1 MIRINLLP
9 VRQKKKRN
17 TSIYQLVA
25 MSGGIIFTLLVALSV
40 HFYFQGRLAD
50 QEKKIADSE
59 AEIKRLEKIIGE
71 VKELDQQKSRLLNQ
85 LAVIDKLEK
94 GKRGPVRVLD
104 ELSNAIPKR
113 VWLTKFAENGGT
125 LAMTGAAIDNAD
137 ISEFMRALQKSP
149 YFTDVQLKFTQADV
163 RDGVSVYNFEVGC
176 KVNYAAG

>member
-9 VRQKKKRN
+9 VRAKKKRN

-25 MSGGIIFTLLVALSV
+25 MSGGVVFTLLVAATV
-40 HFYFQGRLAD
+40 HFYFEGQIAD
-50 QEKKIADSE
+50 QEKKIADAA

-104 ELSNAIPKR
+104 ELSTAIPKR
-113 VWLTKFAENGGT
+113 VWLTNFKEAAGV
-125 LAMTGAAIDNAD
+125 LSMTGAAIDNAD
-137 ISEFMRALQKSP
+137 ISEFMRALQKSQ
-149 YFTDVQLKFTQADV
+149 YFSDVQLKFTQSDA
-163 RDGVSVYNFEVGC
+163 REGVSVYNFEVGC

>member
-9 VRQKKKRN
+9 VRQKKKRSN
-17 TSIYQLVA
+17 SIYQLVA
-25 MSGGIIFTLLVALSV
+25 MSGGIVFALLLAVIA
-40 HFYFQGRLAD
+40 HFYFQGQIAD
-50 QEKKIADSE
+50 QEQKITDAD

-113 VWLTKFAENGGT
+113 VWLTNFREGGGN
-125 LAMTGAAIDNAD
+125 LSMTGAAIDNAD

-163 RDGVSVYNFEVGC
+163 REGVSVYNFEVGC
-176 KVNYAAG
+176 KVNYTAG

>member
-9 VRQKKKRN
+9 VRAKKKRN

-25 MSGGIIFTLLVALSV
+25 MSGGVVFTLLLAVIV
-40 HFYFQGRLAD
+40 HFYFQGQIAN
-50 QEKKIADSE
+50 QEKKITDAT

-113 VWLTKFAENGGT
+113 VWLTNFREGGGN
-125 LAMTGAAIDNAD
+125 LSMTGAAIDNAD

-149 YFTDVQLKFTQADV
+149 YFSDVQLKFTQADV
-163 RDGVSVYNFEVGC
+163 RDGVSVYNSEVGC

>member
-9 VRQKKKRN
+9 VRAKKKRN
-17 TSIYQLVA
+17 TSLYQLVA
-25 MSGGIIFTLLVALSV
+25 MSGGLVFVLLLAAIA
-40 HFYFQGRLAD
+40 HFAFANRIAD
-50 QEKKIADSE
+50 QEKKIADGD

-113 VWLTKFAENGGT
+113 VWLVSFQEAGGG
-125 LAMTGAAIDNAD
+125 LSLKGAAIDNAD

-149 YFTDVQLKFTQADV
+149 YFTDVALRYTQSDT
-163 RDGVSVYNFEVGC
+163 REGVAIYNFEVGC

>member
-9 VRQKKKRN
+9 VRAKKKRN

-25 MSGGIIFTLLVALSV
+25 MSGGIVFTLLVALTV
-40 HFYFQGRLAD
+40 HLYFERRITD
-50 QEKKIADSE
+50 QEKTIAEAD

-85 LAVIDKLEK
+85 LSVIDKLEK

-104 ELSNAIPKR
+104 EMSTAIPKR
-113 VWLTKFAENGGT
+113 VWLSAFKESGGV
-125 LAMTGAAIDNAD
+125 LSITGAAMDNSD
-137 ISEFMRALQKSP
+137 ISEFMRALQKSV
-149 YFTDVQLKFTQADV
+149 YFSDVQLKFTQADV
-163 RDGVSVYNFEVGC
+163 REGVPVYNFEVGC